1 MRLVKKQRKKEG
13 DRLRLGTDTEK
24 NKQRKT
30 KIEKDR
36 WIEGSE
42 RQK

>member
-13 DRLRLGTDTEK
+13 DRLRLVTDTKK

-30 KIEKDR
+30 EIEKDR
-36 WIEGSE
+36 
-42 RQK
+42 